1 MDKPYNG
8 YWKSPGFQSAV
19 DTTEKGWTL
28 EFFIPYED
36 LKVKSPRAYDT
47 WMVNIVINKNSK
59 PKEYSSTA
67 MTLGNN
73 HNLPMYG
80 LLKFLGKGE

>member
-1 MDKPYNG
+1 
-8 YWKSPGFQSAV
+8 
-19 DTTEKGWTL
+19 
-28 EFFIPYED
+28 
-36 LKVKSPRAYDT
+36 
-47 WMVNIVINKNSK
+47 MVNIVINKNSK